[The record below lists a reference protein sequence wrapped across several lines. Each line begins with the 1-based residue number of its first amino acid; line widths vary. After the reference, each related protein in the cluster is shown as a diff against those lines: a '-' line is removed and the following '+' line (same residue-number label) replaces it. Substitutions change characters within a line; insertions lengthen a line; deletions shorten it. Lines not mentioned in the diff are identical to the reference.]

1 MVKNYRKLIIFFS
14 TLIIIVI
21 IISYSRY
28 YIKHDQLP
36 DISDLNTI
44 EFYSIDGQKYFELNN
59 KTSTY
64 VKLEEIS
71 DYLKKAIIAV
81 EDRHFYEHHG
91 FDYLRIGKAI
101 LDNLKT
107 LSRRYGAS
115 TITQQYAR
123 NLYLTHEKS
132 WERKLR
138 EAYYTILLEM
148 NYSKDD
154 ILEGY
159 LNTIYFGHGVYGIHD
174 ASIFYFNKQPNDL
187 TLGEAA
193 VLTAIPKG
201 PTYYSPLKDYERN
214 KERKELILKLMLEQ
228 GNITETEYRD
238 ALNED
243 IKIIGKHPKN
253 VNNIAPYFLDIV
265 IKELESYNLLNNPY
279 INGLKVYTT
288 LDLTLNEISLKAINT
303 IYPSSSL
310 IETSVFAID
319 PKTGYVKTVIGGRDY
334 QVSQFNRAIN
344 GYRHPGSTIKPLL
357 YYAALEHGFTPT
369 TTFKSEPTTFYI
381 NKGKEKYEP
390 TNFQNI
396 YAYRDVTMA
405 YALAVSDNIY
415 AIKTHLFLGES
426 TLIKMAKRMG
436 INTTNMKPVPSLALG
451 ATEIKLSELTTA
463 YAYFASMGKQV
474 APVYIT
480 KITDLNDE
488 VLYEYKNTSKQILN
502 RDLCFI
508 MNELLR
514 GMFDPYMSY
523 NQSVT
528 GLSII
533 PQLTHTYA
541 GKSGTTDYDTTMIG
555 YNPQLVVGVWTGY
568 DELIPLNTVSER
580 NYAKRVWA
588 KIMEDYFS
596 IYEATWYKP
605 TKNVSPVIV
614 NPITGEMNN
623 KGYHKVLYFLK
634 GTEPYYYY

>member
-1 MVKNYRKLIIFFS
+1 MVKNYRKLIILFS

-193 VLTAIPKG
+193 VLAAIPKG

-228 GNITETEYRD
+228 GKITETEYRD

-319 PKTGYVKTVIGGRDY
+319 PQTGYVKTVIGGRDY
-334 QVSQFNRAIN
+334 QVSQFNRAIK

-568 DELIPLNTVSER
+568 DELIPLTTVSER

>member
-193 VLTAIPKG
+193 VLAAIPKG

-228 GNITETEYRD
+228 GKITETEYRD

-319 PKTGYVKTVIGGRDY
+319 PQTGYVKTVIGGRDY

-555 YNPQLVVGVWTGY
+555 YNPELVVGVWTGY
-568 DELIPLNTVSER
+568 DELIPLTTVSER

>member
-193 VLTAIPKG
+193 VLAAIPKG

-228 GNITETEYRD
+228 GKITETEYRD

-319 PKTGYVKTVIGGRDY
+319 PQTGYVKTVIGGRDY

-555 YNPQLVVGVWTGY
+555 YNPELVVGVWTGY
-568 DELIPLNTVSER
+568 DELIPLTTVSER

-596 IYEATWYKP
+596 IYETTWYKP

>member
-1 MVKNYRKLIIFFS
+1 MVKNYRKLIILFS

-193 VLTAIPKG
+193 VLAAIPKG

-228 GNITETEYRD
+228 GKITETEYRD

-319 PKTGYVKTVIGGRDY
+319 PQTGYVKTVIGGRDY

-555 YNPQLVVGVWTGY
+555 YNPELVVGVWTGY
-568 DELIPLNTVSER
+568 DELIPLTTVSER

>member
-1 MVKNYRKLIIFFS
+1 MVKNYRKLIILFS

-193 VLTAIPKG
+193 VLAAIPKG

-228 GNITETEYRD
+228 GKITETEYRD

-319 PKTGYVKTVIGGRDY
+319 PQTGYVKTVIGGRDY

-568 DELIPLNTVSER
+568 DELIPLTTVSER

>member
-1 MVKNYRKLIIFFS
+1 MVKNYRKLIILFS

-81 EDRHFYEHHG
+81 EDQHFYKHHG

-193 VLTAIPKG
+193 VLAAIPKG

-228 GNITETEYRD
+228 GKITETEYRD

-243 IKIIGKHPKN
+243 IKIIGKHPKS

-310 IETSVFAID
+310 IEAAVFAID
-319 PKTGYVKTVIGGRDY
+319 PQTGYVKTVIGGRDY

-488 VLYEYKNTSKQILN
+488 VLYENKNTSKQILN

-555 YNPQLVVGVWTGY
+555 YNPELVVGVWTGY
-568 DELIPLNTVSER
+568 DELIPLTTVSER

-588 KIMEDYFS
+588 IIMEDYFS

-605 TKNVSPVIV
+605 TKNVSPVII

>member
-1 MVKNYRKLIIFFS
+1 MVKNYRKLIILFS

-193 VLTAIPKG
+193 VLAAIPKG

-228 GNITETEYRD
+228 GKITETEYRD

-310 IETSVFAID
+310 IETSVFASD
-319 PKTGYVKTVIGGRDY
+319 PQTGYVKTVIGGRDY

-555 YNPQLVVGVWTGY
+555 YNPELVVGVWTGY
-568 DELIPLNTVSER
+568 DELIPLTTVSER

>member
-1 MVKNYRKLIIFFS
+1 MVSNHRKLIFFFS
-14 TLIIIVI
+14 ILIIII
-21 IISYSRY
+21 ITISFSRY
-28 YIKHDQLP
+28 YLKHDKLP
-36 DISDLNTI
+36 EISDLNTI
-44 EFYSIDGQKYFELNN
+44 EFYSIDGKKYFELNN

-64 VKLEEIS
+64 VKLEEVS
-71 DYLKKAIIAV
+71 DYLKKAILAV
-81 EDRHFYEHHG
+81 EDQHFYEHNG

-101 LDNLKT
+101 LDNLKS

-132 WERKLR
+132 WERKLK

-154 ILEGY
+154 IFEGY

-174 ASIFYFNKQPNDL
+174 ASIFYFNKKPIDL
-187 TLGEAA
+187 SLSESA
-193 VLTAIPKG
+193 VLASIPKG

-214 KERKELILKLMLEQ
+214 KDRKELILKLMLEQ
-228 GNITETEYRD
+228 GKITEEEY
-238 ALNED
+238 NEA
-243 IKIIGKHPKN
+243 IKDEIKVIGKHPKS
-253 VNNIAPYFLDIV
+253 VDNIAPYFIDIV
-265 IKELESYNLLNNPY
+265 IKELETYNLINNPL

-288 LDLTLNEISLKAINT
+288 LDLNLNEISLAAIKS
-303 IYPSSSL
+303 IYPSTSL
-310 IETSVFAID
+310 IETAVFAID
-319 PKTGYVKTVIGGRDY
+319 PQTGYVKTVIGGRDY
-334 QVSQFNRAIN
+334 HSSQFNRATS
-344 GYRHPGSTIKPLL
+344 GFRHPGSAIKPLL
-357 YYAALEHGFTPT
+357 YYAALEYGFTPT

-381 NKGKEKYEP
+381 NKGTEKYEP
-390 TNFQNI
+390 TNFQNT

-436 INTTNMKPVPSLALG
+436 ITANMKAVPSLALG

-463 YAYFASMGKQV
+463 YAYFASLGKKIT
-474 APVYIT
+474 PVYIT

-488 VLYEYKNTSKQILN
+488 VLYEHKKTPKQVLN
-502 RDLCFI
+502 KDLCFI

-533 PQLTHTYA
+533 PQLSHIYA

-555 YNPQLVVGVWTGY
+555 YNPELVVGVWTGY
-568 DELIPLNTVSER
+568 DELIPLTTSHEK

-588 KIMEDYFS
+588 RLMENYFS
-596 IYEATWYKP
+596 LNEATWYKP
-605 TKNVSPVIV
+605 TKNVSPVLV
-614 NPITGEMNN
+614 NPITGEIDDQ
-623 KGYHKVLYFLK
+623 KGYKKALYFLK

>member
-81 EDRHFYEHHG
+81 EDQHFYKHHG

-193 VLTAIPKG
+193 VLAAIPKG
-201 PTYYSPLKDYERN
+201 PSYYSPLKDYERN

-228 GNITETEYRD
+228 GKITETEYRD

-243 IKIIGKHPKN
+243 IKIIGKHPKS

-310 IETSVFAID
+310 IEAAVFAID
-319 PKTGYVKTVIGGRDY
+319 PQTGYVKTVIGGRDY

-451 ATEIKLSELTTA
+451 AAEIKLSELTTA

-508 MNELLR
+508 INELLR

-555 YNPQLVVGVWTGY
+555 YNPELVVGVWTGY
-568 DELIPLNTVSER
+568 DELIPLTTVSER

>member
-187 TLGEAA
+187 TLGQAA
-193 VLTAIPKG
+193 VLAAIPKG

-228 GNITETEYRD
+228 GKITETEYRD

-319 PKTGYVKTVIGGRDY
+319 PQTGYVKTVIGGRDY

-555 YNPQLVVGVWTGY
+555 YNPELVVGVWTGY
-568 DELIPLNTVSER
+568 DELIPLTTVSER
-580 NYAKRVWA
+580 NYAKRVWT

>member
-193 VLTAIPKG
+193 VLAAIPKG

-228 GNITETEYRD
+228 GKITETEYRD

-310 IETSVFAID
+310 IETAVFAID
-319 PKTGYVKTVIGGRDY
+319 PQTGYVKTVIGGRDY

-555 YNPQLVVGVWTGY
+555 YNPELVVGVWTGY
-568 DELIPLNTVSER
+568 DELIPLTTVSER

-623 KGYHKVLYFLK
+623 KSYHKVLYFLK

>member
-193 VLTAIPKG
+193 VLAAIPKG

-228 GNITETEYRD
+228 GKITETEYRD

-243 IKIIGKHPKN
+243 IKTIGKHPKN

-319 PKTGYVKTVIGGRDY
+319 PQTGYVKTVIGGRDY

-555 YNPQLVVGVWTGY
+555 YNPELVVGVWTGY
-568 DELIPLNTVSER
+568 DELIPLTTVSER

>member
-1 MVKNYRKLIIFFS
+1 MVKNYRKLIILFS

-228 GNITETEYRD
+228 GKITETEYRD

-319 PKTGYVKTVIGGRDY
+319 PQTGYVKTVIGGRDY

-568 DELIPLNTVSER
+568 DELIPLTTVSER

-623 KGYHKVLYFLK
+623 KSYHKVLYFLK

>member
-81 EDRHFYEHHG
+81 EDQHFYKHHG

-193 VLTAIPKG
+193 VLAAIPKG

-228 GNITETEYRD
+228 GKITETEYRD

-319 PKTGYVKTVIGGRDY
+319 PQTGYVKTVIGGRDY

-555 YNPQLVVGVWTGY
+555 YNPELVVGVWTGY
-568 DELIPLNTVSER
+568 DELIPLTTVSER

>member
-138 EAYYTILLEM
+138 ETYYTILLEM

-193 VLTAIPKG
+193 VLAAIPKG

-228 GNITETEYRD
+228 GKITETEYRD

-319 PKTGYVKTVIGGRDY
+319 PQTGYVKTVIGGRDY

-555 YNPQLVVGVWTGY
+555 YNPELVVGVWTGY
-568 DELIPLNTVSER
+568 DELIPLTTVSER

>member
-1 MVKNYRKLIIFFS
+1 MVKNYRKLIILFS

-101 LDNLKT
+101 LDNLNT

-193 VLTAIPKG
+193 VLAAIPKG

-228 GNITETEYRD
+228 GKITETEYRD

-319 PKTGYVKTVIGGRDY
+319 PQTGYVKTVIGGRDY

-555 YNPQLVVGVWTGY
+555 YNPELVVGVWTGY
-568 DELIPLNTVSER
+568 DELIPLTTVSER

-596 IYEATWYKP
+596 IYETTWYKP

>member
-193 VLTAIPKG
+193 VLAAIPKG

-228 GNITETEYRD
+228 GKITETEYRD

-319 PKTGYVKTVIGGRDY
+319 PQTGYVKTVIGGRDY

-568 DELIPLNTVSER
+568 DELIPLTTVSER

-623 KGYHKVLYFLK
+623 KSYHKVLYFLK

>member
-193 VLTAIPKG
+193 VLAAIPKG

-228 GNITETEYRD
+228 GKITETEYRD

-319 PKTGYVKTVIGGRDY
+319 PQTGYVKTVIGGRDY

-555 YNPQLVVGVWTGY
+555 YNPELVIGVWTGY
-568 DELIPLNTVSER
+568 DELIPLTTVSER

>member
-101 LDNLKT
+101 LDNLNT

-193 VLTAIPKG
+193 VLAAIPKG

-228 GNITETEYRD
+228 GKITETEYRD

-319 PKTGYVKTVIGGRDY
+319 PQTGYVKTVIGGRDY

-555 YNPQLVVGVWTGY
+555 YNPELVVGVWTGY
-568 DELIPLNTVSER
+568 DELIPLTTVSER

-596 IYEATWYKP
+596 IYETTWYKP